1 MPYFDHGKIQVD
13 IASVFEAPVSSS
25 RVIRSRFHMPSKDS
39 PSPKFYQKCYG
50 LGNLTFAIIEHV
62 LANHELERPE
72 FTRKKVGNA
81 KAVLTPLTTVVRSA
95 FNRSALQMAFA
106 KAAVADDALGEV
118 FAVLEGTAWL
128 AGWGHGCRI

>member
-39 PSPKFYQKCYG
+39 PSPKFYQLHDDHQVVQKCYG
-50 LGNLTFAIIEHV
+50 LGNLTFAIM
-62 LANHELERPE
+62 
-72 FTRKKVGNA
+72 GNA